1 MKILFILPSL
11 FPNGPVRVML
21 SIAPELRKK
30 GHDVKFWYL
39 DDLPGSEKEDSE
51 RIDFLKPP
59 DFNHFDVIHTA
70 GIRPDL
76 LIKFHSKKIT
86 QPTVT
91 TMMNYVTEDLK
102 FQYNKLASLVFT
114 PLWRLAISKHTVV
127 VSQQEAMKDYY
138 WKLWGLKNQE
148 VIPLCSLFE
157 KKNTQREIVDRILSF
172 KKKSK
177 AIVSVSLV
185 TERKGLDQIIQLLL
199 LPGNE
204 YLKWVHIG
212 QGKEFDKLKQKVE
225 NYELNDRVLLLGQ
238 IVNSA
243 AYMPLFD
250 VYVMPSY
257 SEGFGLALLEAV
269 IQKIPAV
276 TTDLEVFNVI
286 FSRDEVPKFKPN
298 SIESFNELIHL
309 SKEEQGKYAEK
320 AYARYQQDYTIQSVA
335 QKYIELYNALIKN
348 QWSPK

>member
-1 MKILFILPSL
+1 MQT
-11 FPNGPVRVML
+11 G
-21 SIAPELRKK
+21 K
-30 GHDVKFWYL
+30 GT
-39 DDLPGSEKEDSE
+39 E
-51 RIDFLKPP
+51 IDK
-59 DFNHFDVIHTA
+59 
-70 GIRPDL
+70 R
-76 LIKFHSKKIT
+76 
-86 QPTVT
+86 
-91 TMMNYVTEDLK
+91 
-102 FQYNKLASLVFT
+102 
-114 PLWRLAISKHTVV
+114 
-127 VSQQEAMKDYY
+127 
-138 WKLWGLKNQE
+138 
-148 VIPLCSLFE
+148 
-157 KKNTQREIVDRILSF
+157 
-172 KKKSK
+172 
-177 AIVSVSLV
+177 
-185 TERKGLDQIIQLLL
+185 
-199 LPGNE
+199 
-204 YLKWVHIG
+204 
-212 QGKEFDKLKQKVE
+212 KQKVE